1 MAGDLVAVA
10 MVIPLMHDTD
20 VYDAN
25 MPGIV

>member
-1 MAGDLVAVA
+1 MAGNPSAVA

-20 VYDAN
+20 VYNAN